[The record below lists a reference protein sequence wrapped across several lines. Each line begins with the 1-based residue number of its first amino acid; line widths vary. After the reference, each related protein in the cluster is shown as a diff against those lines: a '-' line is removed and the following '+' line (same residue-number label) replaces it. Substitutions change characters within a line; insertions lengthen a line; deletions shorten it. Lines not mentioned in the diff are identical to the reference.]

1 MPRPEDIVVGIGLS
15 GTATAEGAAA
25 FLNQVLTSAKID
37 RARIRAL
44 ATIDRRADNAILAQ
58 LAVELGVPARTFSAE
73 RLERETPRL
82 RNPSASLFAR
92 IGCHGVAEAAALA
105 EAGEAARLI
114 VEKTPGPVSLS
125 QSRHPRARFDQP
137 VKYCWTFACR
147 YAKPAGK
154 QTDEGNDAQGHIRY
168 RSGR

>member
-44 ATIDRRADNAILAQ
+44 ATIDRRA
-58 LAVELGVPARTFSAE
+58 
-73 RLERETPRL
+73 ETPRL